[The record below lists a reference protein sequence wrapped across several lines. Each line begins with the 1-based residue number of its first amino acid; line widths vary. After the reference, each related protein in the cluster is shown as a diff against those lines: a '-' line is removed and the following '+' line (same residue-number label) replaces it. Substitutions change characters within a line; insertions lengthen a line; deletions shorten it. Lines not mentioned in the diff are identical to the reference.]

1 MFFLLDMIKDAILQ
15 LKERNGS
22 SRPAL
27 KKYILKNYNITAPNF
42 ESLFNAALKRGV
54 EKDEFV
60 MPKGPSGTVK
70 LQKASKEAAKKEAA
84 KKDTAAKKPATKK
97 AAPKKAT
104 TTTAASKKTAAPK
117 KKTAA
122 KKPAAKASTAKVSKP
137 APVKTT
143 TTKSG
148 RKVKASA

>member
-1 MFFLLDMIKDAILQ
+1 MIKDAILQ

-42 ESLFNAALKRGV
+42 ESLFNTALKRGV

-84 KKDTAAKKPATKK
+84 KKDTATKKTTTKK
-97 AAPKKAT
+97 AAPKKTTTSTAT
-104 TTTAASKKTAAPK
+104 TKKAAPK

-122 KKPAAKASTAKVSKP
+122 KKPATKASATKVSKP
-137 APVKTT
+137 APVKMT